1 MGNLIKKKKG
11 FMDGYKTYDT
21 SDGFGNSNEW
31 KKSFNKRMSLD
42 DAIEI
47 LDTKSP
53 YVILGVEK
61 NATEVMIKTAFRKLA
76 MKLHPDKN
84 QGNEKEAN
92 EKMKD
97 ILAAYTVL
105 KDKINKLKKLK

>member
-1 MGNLIKKKKG
+1 MDKPIKKKKG

-21 SDGFGNSNEW
+21 SNGHGNPDEW
-31 KKSFNKRMSLD
+31 KKSFSKRMSLD
-42 DAIEI
+42 EAVEV
-47 LDTKSP
+47 LNTKSP
-53 YVILGVEK
+53 YDILGLVK
-61 NATEVMIKTAFRKLA
+61 NTTTKEILKTTFRKLA
-76 MKLHPDKN
+76 MKWHPDKN

-105 KDKINKLKKLK
+105 KNKIKK